1 MRIHLLLIS
10 LISIACTYRLILA
23 FKTYTERVK
32 SLRSI
37 LSQNDL
43 TIMPCCYDGLTA
55 RLIENAGFN
64 ITFMTGFGV
73 SATFGLP
80 DTGLLGSEEMFQSA
94 SKICSTLQNIPC
106 IGDGDTGYG
115 NPVNVKR
122 TVARLKDYLY
132 PKI

>member
-1 MRIHLLLIS
+1 MRIHLLLS
-10 LISIACTYRLILA
+10 LIGITCTYRLIFA
-23 FKTYTERVK
+23 FKTYAERVK

-43 TIMPCCYDGLTA
+43 TTMPCCYDGLTA

-80 DTGLLGSEEMFQSA
+80 DTGLLGAEEMLQSA

-115 NPVNVKR
+115 NPINVKR
-122 TVARLKDYLY
+122 TVARF
-132 PKI
+132 IF